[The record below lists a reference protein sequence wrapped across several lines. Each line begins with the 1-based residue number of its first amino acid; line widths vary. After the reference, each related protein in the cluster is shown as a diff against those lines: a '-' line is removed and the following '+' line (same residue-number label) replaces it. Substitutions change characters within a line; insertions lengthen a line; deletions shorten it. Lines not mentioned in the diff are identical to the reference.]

1 MFDKK
6 RVWDTLWV
14 FHIPFLSKII
24 FYDKMDLR
32 LFLFSCEELWEA
44 EGLVLVKLKTSLLIH
59 SSPAH
64 SRLYG
69 NNH

>member
-1 MFDKK
+1 
-6 RVWDTLWV
+6 
-14 FHIPFLSKII
+14 
-24 FYDKMDLR
+24 MDLR